1 MSSVLT
7 MNITVAIT
15 GMNSQPD
22 NPGPGL
28 AVARC
33 LKESAEFN
41 GRIIGLG
48 YDALDAGIYHS
59 EYCDAGYLLPYPS
72 SESFEHVDRLQSIHE
87 KEHIDVLIPCLDSE
101 MPGMIRL
108 LPLFEKMGIKT
119 CLPTLEQLTMRNKNR
134 LSELLGDGEMSYPES
149 IDIINVE
156 FFQGCEKQGWT
167 YPFVVKGV
175 FYDAKIVHN
184 IAQGIAAFNAISTQ
198 WGFPIIVQKLVR
210 GQEYNVVALGNGE
223 GGLAGMVMMKKMI
236 LTEKGKASAGVSVY
250 DEGLHRVCLEVMK
263 TLRWKGPIEF
273 EVMRDKLGKYHL
285 IEINPRFPAWVYLTA
300 GVGQNL
306 PIKLLKLIAG
316 ESISELPSTKAGVL
330 FIRHAMD
337 LIVTIASFEAVAI
350 EGGTS

>member
-1 MSSVLT
+1 

-33 LKESAEFN
+33 LKESPEFN

-48 YDALDAGIYHS
+48 YDALDAGIYNN

-72 SESFEHVDRLQSIHE
+72 SESSEHINRLRSIHE

-101 MPGMIRL
+101 LPGMIYHAPL
-108 LPLFEKMGIKT
+108 LEELGIKT
-119 CLPTLEQLTMRNKNR
+119 FLPTSEQLKMRDKNR
-134 LSELLGDGEMSYPES
+134 LSELVSNEKMTCPES
-149 IDIINVE
+149 INVTSTE
-156 FFQGCEKQGWT
+156 FFHTCEEKNWA

-175 FYDAKIVHN
+175 FYDAKIVYN
-184 IAQGIAAFNAISTQ
+184 ATQGIAAFHSISAQ
-198 WGFPIIVQKLVR
+198 WGFPIIVQKFVQ
-210 GQEYNVVALGNGE
+210 GQEYNVAALGDGKGNF
-223 GGLAGMVMMKKMI
+223 AGMVMMKKMI

-250 DEGLHRVCLEVMK
+250 DEGLHQACLEVMK
-263 TLRWKGPIEF
+263 TLRWKGPLEF
-273 EVMRDKLGKYHL
+273 EVMRDSHGKYYL

-306 PIKLLKLIAG
+306 PIKLLKIIAG
-316 ESISELPSTKAGVL
+316 ESLSEQPSKNAGIM
-330 FIRHAMD
+330 FIRHAMES
-337 LIVTIASFEAVAI
+337 IVPISSFESVAI
-350 EGGTS
+350 EGGTA